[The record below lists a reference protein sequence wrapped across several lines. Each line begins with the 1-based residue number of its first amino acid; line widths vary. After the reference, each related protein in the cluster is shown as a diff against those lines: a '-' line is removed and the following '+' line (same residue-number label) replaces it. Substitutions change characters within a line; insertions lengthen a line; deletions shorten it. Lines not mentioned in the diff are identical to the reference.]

1 MLNSRLC
8 SQAETAHTVNT
19 QVTDDGSR
27 AAAAAASARPPPT
40 AELSLK
46 LKTQLRLSVQTMLHF
61 EIRNEYF
68 LMIHAF

>member
-27 AAAAAASARPPPT
+27 AAAASARPPPT